1 MTTPRDK
8 GVQSTAWRIVEYL
21 QTQGTATHKELEE
34 YLGLTRT
41 AVREHITTL
50 ESGGYVDRR
59 IVHAGRGR
67 PHHEYFNT
75 EQARKLFACHCGSL
89 AVTMLTE
96 MSEVLDDETLAHL
109 MDRVAYRVA
118 EDYAAQMAADDIE
131 ERVAELA
138 YLMQQQGILSQVYA
152 EGNAGSVK
160 LELFNCPYHEL
171 AQENLQ
177 ICQMDRTMIAR
188 AVGAP
193 VTLVDCIMEEASSCT
208 FGFEVTPQGTKE

>member
-1 MTTPRDK
+1 MNSSRDQ

-21 QTQGTATHKELEE
+21 QTQGTATHKQLEE

-41 AVREHITTL
+41 AIREHITTL

-59 IVHAGRGR
+59 TVHAGRGR

-75 EQARKLFACHCGSL
+75 DKARDLFACHCSSL
-89 AVTMLTE
+89 AVTMLAE
-96 MSEVLDDETLAHL
+96 MGEVLDDKTLGLL
-109 MDRVAYRVA
+109 MDRVAHKVAADYSAQMSA
-118 EDYAAQMAADDIE
+118 EDVPG
-131 ERVAELA
+131 RVTELA
-138 YLMQQQGILSQVYA
+138 HLMQQQGILSRVH
-152 EGNAGSVK
+152 AGEDPASVQ

-177 ICQMDRTMIAR
+177 ICDMDRTMIAQ

-193 VTLVDCIMEEASSCT
+193 VTLVDCIMEESSSCT